1 MSIKSSNSVDSR
13 TELADLIKRKAE
25 ISETLANLERQ
36 IYAFEGSYLE
46 DTQLYGNIIRGWD
59 RYLTT
64 NKTTNSKADKRNR
77 KFKEAERL
85 FSKSSITSMA
95 AVSGLVDTTDTK
107 HERNS
112 ESDSM
117 TNDDSSDNQVGSLT
131 TVNHSASTTT
141 TTASTGR
148 ELGPS
153 GAHDGALK
161 NSVSKTLG
169 SQSKA
174 NVDKSSA
181 SSSSFLN
188 RATTP
193 TKDTNSSTTSIAKES
208 PASGTPSSTA
218 KHKASSSIGSIK
230 KGSSNKKVRHR

>member
-1 MSIKSSNSVDSR
+1 MSTKSSNSLDTR
-13 TELADLIKRKAE
+13 AELAELVKRKAE

-95 AVSGLVDTTDTK
+95 AVSGLVDPNDAK
-107 HERNS
+107 HDRNGS

-117 TNDDSSDNQVGSLT
+117 TNDDSSDNQIGAINSNSSLGS
-131 TVNHSASTTT
+131 
-141 TTASTGR
+141 
-148 ELGPS
+148 
-153 GAHDGALK
+153 AHDNTLK
-161 NSVSKTLG
+161 NAAVSKSLN
-169 SQSKA
+169 SS
-174 NVDKSSA
+174 KSSA
-181 SSSSFLN
+181 IEKSTSFLT
-188 RATTP
+188 RPATP
-193 TKDTNSSTTSIAKES
+193 TDTPNTSTAALAKEVS
-208 PASGTPSSTA
+208 TPSSTA
-218 KHKASSSIGSIK
+218 KHKASVGSVK
-230 KGSSNKKVRHR
+230 KSNSSNKKVRHR

>member
-1 MSIKSSNSVDSR
+1 MSTKTSNSLDAR
-13 TELADLIKRKAE
+13 AELAELVKRKAE

-95 AVSGLVDTTDTK
+95 AVSGLVDPNDVK
-107 HERNS
+107 HDRNS

-117 TNDDSSDNQVGSLT
+117 TNDDSSDNQIGVLNSTSSLGAGLDSS
-131 TVNHSASTTT
+131 VKSAVAKGLNS
-141 TTASTGR
+141 S
-148 ELGPS
+148 
-153 GAHDGALK
+153 K
-161 NSVSKTLG
+161 NNLEK
-169 SQSKA
+169 
-174 NVDKSSA
+174 
-181 SSSSFLN
+181 SSSFLN
-188 RATTP
+188 RPSTP
-193 TKDTNSSTTSIAKES
+193 TKDVSAPPKDST
-208 PASGTPSSTA
+208 TPSSTA
-218 KHKASSSIGSIK
+218 KHKTSIGSVK
-230 KGSSNKKVRHR
+230 KTNSNKKVRHR

>member
-1 MSIKSSNSVDSR
+1 MSAKSSNSLDTR
-13 TELADLIKRKAE
+13 AELAELVKRKAE

-95 AVSGLVDTTDTK
+95 AVSGLVDPNDVK
-107 HERNS
+107 HDRHS

-117 TNDDSSDNQVGSLT
+117 TNDDSSDNQIAAINSNSSL
-131 TVNHSASTTT
+131 
-141 TTASTGR
+141 
-148 ELGPS
+148 PS
-153 GAHDGALK
+153 AHDTSSSSLK
-161 NSVSKTLG
+161 TPVSKGLN
-169 SQSKA
+169 SSKSTIE
-174 NVDKSSA
+174 K
-181 SSSSFLN
+181 SSSFLN
-188 RATTP
+188 RPATPSKETN
-193 TKDTNSSTTSIAKES
+193 TSSVKD
-208 PASGTPSSTA
+208 SGTPSSTA
-218 KHKASSSIGSIK
+218 KHKTSNIPSAK
-230 KGSSNKKVRHR
+230 KNSSNKKVRHR